1 MINRPEQEDK
11 VKGLIQ
17 VENYSGSSLELDDWN
32 LDEVLDD
39 ILMVQFID
47 VSEDGTQLKR
57 GSIYVPVNVV
67 NFAWRIGKVILA
79 GPNVSQATVG
89 KCVVFPNDKG
99 LKVDNLNG
107 LKNIVFLNE
116 SRIFGICSPK
126 EDVAV

>member
-17 VENYSGSSLELDDWN
+17 IENYSGTSMELDDWN

-39 ILMVQFID
+39 ILMVQFVD

-57 GSIYVPVNVV
+57 GSIYIPVNVV
-67 NFAWRIGKVILA
+67 NFAWRVGKVILA
-79 GPNVSQATVG
+79 GPNVKQATVG
-89 KCVVFPNDKG
+89 KSVVFPNDKG

-126 EDVAV
+126 NEL